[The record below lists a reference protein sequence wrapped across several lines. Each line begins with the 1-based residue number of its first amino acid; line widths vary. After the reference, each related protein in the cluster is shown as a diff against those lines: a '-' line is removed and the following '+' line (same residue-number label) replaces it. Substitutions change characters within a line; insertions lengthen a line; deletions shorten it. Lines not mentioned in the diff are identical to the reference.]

1 MKKTV
6 KIISVLLIAIML
18 VASLSSIA
26 YASTTGDT
34 LNKMLNAQ
42 KNGSANGT
50 NEITTLGGRIVGIV
64 QVVGVIIAAIILLVI
79 GIKYMLGSAEEKA
92 EYKKTLMPYVIG
104 AALVFAASA
113 ISGIIFGFTQGLG

>member
-50 NEITTLGGRIVGIV
+50 NEITTLGGRVVGIV

>member
-50 NEITTLGGRIVGIV
+50 NEITTLGGRVVGIV
-64 QVVGVIIAAIILLVI
+64 QVVGVIIAVIILLVI

-92 EYKKTLMPYVIG
+92 EYKKTMMPYLVG
-104 AALVFAASA
+104 ALLIFAGSTIVNA
-113 ISGIIFGFTQGLG
+113 IYNIMTGLS

>member
-34 LNKMLNAQ
+34 LNKMLDAQ

-50 NEITTLGGRIVGIV
+50 NEITTLGGRVVGIV
-64 QVVGVIIAAIILLVI
+64 QVVGVIIAVIILLVI

-92 EYKKTLMPYVIG
+92 EYKKTMMPYLVG
-104 AALVFAASA
+104 ALLIFAGSTIVNA
-113 ISGIIFGFTQGLG
+113 IYNIMTGLS